1 MATTIGLPPRERAGV
16 ALASAAITAL
26 LGWAL
31 IAGLAVNVVPAAREA
46 LVVLQLLPADPPEPH
61 RVVPVPKASKRPQ
74 GEAAPPAL
82 RANPTEVVAPKPVV
96 VLPPPPQPVVA
107 APVARTGTAPTA
119 GAAATPGPGQG
130 AGGIG
135 NGFGAGGSGDGDGG
149 MGDETPP
156 RRIKGRLK
164 DSDFPAE
171 AAESGIGGT
180 VTVRYAVEV
189 DGRVTGC
196 RVVESSGYP
205 ELDAQ
210 TCRLITQ
217 RFRYDPS
224 RDAYGRPV
232 RSIII
237 VDHEWVNDNR

>member
-1 MATTIGLPPRERAGV
+1 MATISLPSRERAGA
-16 ALASAAITAL
+16 ALASALVVAL
-26 LGWAL
+26 MGWAL
-31 IAGLAVNVVPAAREA
+31 LAGLAVHFALPTRET
-46 LVVLQLLPADPPEPH
+46 LTVLRLLPADPPEPH
-61 RVVPVPKASKRPQ
+61 RVVPVRKASKRPQ

-82 RANPTEVVAPKPVV
+82 RANPTEVVAPKPIV
-96 VLPPPPQPVVA
+96 VLPPPPPVIVA

-119 GAAATPGPGQG
+119 GAAPTPGPGQG
-130 AGGIG
+130 AGGVG

-171 AAESGIGGT
+171 AGESGMGGT

-196 RVVESSGYP
+196 RVVESSGFP
-205 ELDAQ
+205 ELDAR
-210 TCRLITQ
+210 TCQLITQ

-232 RSIII
+232 RSFIV
-237 VDHEWVNDNR
+237 VDHEWVNENR